1 MTSGNEKTRRPRPRP
16 KTKPSLDVMVARG
29 TGRVRTFKVSPRILL
44 VALVFFMLYIP
55 ISVWVINDYLL
66 MREQRKTEQEEISR
80 LHTELDDARNK
91 AFRYQQRVALLREQM
106 QTDKTEPL
114 KSAKDT
120 PLSEGTPPMAAQETT
135 GSQARLENTHRT
147 ILPPAADI
155 KDLAVYREGEN
166 LRVVFKVVNLKDAG
180 TLQGYAFVVALDPA
194 NPSHGLWSYPQA
206 VLQEGIPVDHRNGFR
221 FVIRNF
227 KTITMTHGLG
237 PGDDLPP
244 VLRFLV
250 YDTAGNLLRQEEV
263 EVKPEG

>member
-1 MTSGNEKTRRPRPRP
+1 
-16 KTKPSLDVMVARG
+16 
-29 TGRVRTFKVSPRILL
+29 
-44 VALVFFMLYIP
+44 VALIFFMLYIP
-55 ISVWVINDYLL
+55 ISVWVINHYLF
-66 MREQRKTEQEEISR
+66 MREQRKAEQGEISR
-80 LHTELDDARNK
+80 LHTELDEARNT
-91 AFRYQQRVALLREQM
+91 AFRYRQRVALLREQF
-106 QTDKTEPL
+106 QTDKTEAL
-114 KSAKDT
+114 KSVKDT
-120 PLSEGTPPMAAQETT
+120 PHNGGSPPEAAQETT
-135 GSQARLENTHRT
+135 GSQTRLEKAHRT

-166 LRVVFKVVNLKDAG
+166 LKVVFKVVNLKDVG
-180 TLQGYAFVVALDPA
+180 TLEGYAFVVALDPE

-237 PGDDLPP
+237 PADDLPP
-244 VLRFLV
+244 ILRFLV